1 MFTIKIYNNDNNNSN
16 NKNNI
21 LDYNNLDYNN
31 CVFSSS
37 ISRPSKSLID
47 CDLYKNFSKI
57 NTNIDI
63 LNEFS
68 YINTQS
74 KKKEYFLLKEI
85 INTFKLNLLDTD
97 NLSISYDNII
107 INEINEINNRLVYNI
122 IFCFDNDISIR
133 NIVVNLLTLIKE
145 LQKND
150 CLLINFDNLFTY
162 PSLELLVIIANLF
175 NKVKIYYCK
184 LIKQNILYCL
194 NYKNNQY
201 ITVFLKNVIKNWNKS
216 SNIRQFGIFVDE
228 FILKKIKK
236 HNNFIFTYYIDLNK
250 NFSNSTLEDKEYFF
264 KNYIKKNSR
273 IVHNNFNCNHD
284 IKEFNLLNCHICCK
298 CFDLFMIY

>member
-1 MFTIKIYNNDNNNSN
+1 MFTIKIYSSD
-16 NKNNI
+16 
-21 LDYNNLDYNN
+21 NNLDYNN
-31 CVFSSS
+31 CIFSSS
-37 ISRPSKSLID
+37 NSRPSKSLID
-47 CDLYKNFSKI
+47 CELYKNFSKI

-68 YINTQS
+68 HINTQS

-107 INEINEINNRLVYNI
+107 INEINDRLVYNL

-184 LIKQNILYCL
+184 LIKENILYCL

-228 FILKKIKK
+228 LILKKIKR
-236 HNNFIFTYYIDLNK
+236 HNNFIFNYYINLNK

-273 IVHNNFNCNHD
+273 IVNNNLNCNHE